1 VANAQKIPLSL
12 SINQAMSRASE
23 SRVQQ
28 LGKCLPCSV
37 VSVDGAMI
45 TVKFEVKADP
55 LTLPQVKMP
64 LFGPEYVRYPIQAG
78 DKGFAISADAYL
90 GQMSGLGDGTADLT
104 VQPNL
109 STLAFMPCGNKNWR
123 SVDHDAVVIYGPN
136 GVVVQ
141 DADQNCTLT
150 LTPSGYT
157 IDLGSNPWTITAG
170 GITITGSGNMAIDLG
185 ANLLDITSS
194 MVTIHGDLTVT
205 GTINFGPSGTGAATH
220 HHSGVQVGIAQSGPP
235 VAGT

>member
-1 VANAQKIPLSL
+1 MANAQKIPLVLSL
-12 SINQAMSRASE
+12 NAAMSRASE
-23 SRVQQ
+23 SRVHQ

-37 VSVDGAMI
+37 VSVDGALI

-55 LTLPQVKMP
+55 LTLPQVQMP

-90 GQMSGLGDGTADLT
+90 GQMSGLGDGTADFA

-136 GVVVQ
+136 GVVLQ
-141 DADQNCTLT
+141 DANQTCTIT
-150 LTPSGYT
+150 LTPSGVV
-157 IDLGSNPWTITAG
+157 INLGSNPLTITAQN
-170 GITITGSGNMAIDLG
+170 ITLDSAGNLVVKGNITWG
-185 ANLLDITSS
+185 AT
-194 MVTIHGDLTVT
+194 
-205 GTINFGPSGTGAATH
+205 PTH
-220 HHSGVQVGIAQSGPP
+220 AETHTHSGVQTGLGTSGPP